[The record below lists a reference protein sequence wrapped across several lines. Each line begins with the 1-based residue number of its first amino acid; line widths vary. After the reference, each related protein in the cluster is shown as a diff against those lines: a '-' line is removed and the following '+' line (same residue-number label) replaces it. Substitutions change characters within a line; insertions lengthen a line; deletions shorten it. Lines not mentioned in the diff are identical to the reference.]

1 MKVFFIIVTCL
12 FFFIEKEV
20 AQTKI
25 PLMFRMQDK
34 FAKKNIKKYLAHDT
48 LLATGNAIL
57 HISYSNENDK
67 PVLLLLHGM
76 GANAR
81 TNWSSQIKT
90 LSKSF
95 NLILP
100 DLIYFGE
107 STSNSQNYSV
117 EFQVE
122 QIHEAVLKLGFTK
135 KINVMGFSYGGLT
148 AAIYNQLYLPEVQKL
163 IIIDGPV
170 KFFSAQMADS
180 VSNSLGVKGLNN
192 VISPVTIDGFN
203 AMSKAAMSKSFPLTK
218 KIKRKIIKYYFIPT
232 KETRDKQ
239 MIYLIDN
246 AAHYQAMNYNLD
258 QTQTLLI
265 WGSKDGVI
273 PLSVGLK
280 INKTFPNTTKLI
292 VFPKAKHD
300 AHFRDAKK
308 LNKTVIAFINDSLK
322 K

>member
-1 MKVFFIIVTCL
+1 MKVAFIIITCL
-12 FFFIEKEV
+12 LLFIEKEM

-25 PLMFRMQDK
+25 PRMFSMQDK
-34 FAKKNIKKYLAHDT
+34 FAKKNIKKHIKHDT
-48 LLATGNAIL
+48 LIATSDAIL

-67 PVLLLLHGM
+67 PTLLLLHGM

-135 KINVMGFSYGGLT
+135 KINVIGFSYGGLT
-148 AAIYNQLYLPEVQKL
+148 AAVYNQLYLQDVQKL
-163 IIIDGPV
+163 IIVDGPV

-180 VSNSLGVKGLNN
+180 VANSLGINGLYN
-192 VISPVTIDGFN
+192 VISPITIDGFD
-203 AMSKAAMSKSFPLTK
+203 ALSKAAMSKTFPLTK
-218 KIKRKIIKYYFIPT
+218 KIKRKIINYYFIPN
-232 KETRDKQ
+232 KEIRDKQ

-246 AAHYQAMNYNLD
+246 ATHYQSLNYNLAE
-258 QTQTLLI
+258 TQTLLI

-273 PLSVGLK
+273 PLRVGLEL
-280 INKTFPNTTKLI
+280 NKSFPNTTKL
-292 VFPKAKHD
+292 VLFPKAKHD
-300 AHFRDAKK
+300 AHFREAKK
-308 LNKTVIAFINDSLK
+308 FNKTITAFINDSLK
-322 K
+322 

>member
-1 MKVFFIIVTCL
+1 MKVCFIIIACL
-12 FFFIEKEV
+12 FFFIEKEL
-20 AQTKI
+20 AQTKT

-34 FAKKNIKKYLAHDT
+34 FAKKNIKKHITHDT
-48 LLATGNAIL
+48 LIATSDAIL
-57 HISYSNENDK
+57 HVSYSNENDK
-67 PVLLLLHGM
+67 PALLLLHGM

-148 AAIYNQLYLPEVQKL
+148 AAIYNQLYLTEVQKL

-180 VSNSLGVKGLNN
+180 VANSLGVKGLYN
-192 VISPVTIDGFN
+192 VISPITIDGFN
-203 AMSKAAMSKSFPLTK
+203 AMSKAAMSKSLPLTK
-218 KIKRKIIKYYFIPT
+218 KIKRKIINYYFIPT
-232 KETRDKQ
+232 KEIRDKQ
-239 MIYLIDN
+239 MIYLIEN
-246 AAHYQAMNYNLD
+246 AAHYQSLNYNLD

-273 PLSVGLK
+273 PLYVGLE
-280 INKTFPNTTKLI
+280 INKVFPQTTKL
-292 VFPKAKHD
+292 VLFPKAKHD

-308 LNKTVIAFINDSLK
+308 LNKTVVAFINDK
-322 K
+322 MK

>member
-1 MKVFFIIVTCL
+1 MKVAFIIITCL
-12 FFFIEKEV
+12 LFFIEKQM

-25 PLMFRMQDK
+25 PRMFSMQDK
-34 FAKKNIKKYLAHDT
+34 FAKKNIKKYITHDT
-48 LLATGNAIL
+48 LIATSDAIL

-67 PVLLLLHGM
+67 PTLLLLHGM

-148 AAIYNQLYLPEVQKL
+148 AAMYNQLYLQDVQKL
-163 IIIDGPV
+163 IIVDGPV

-180 VSNSLGVKGLNN
+180 VANSLGINGLYN
-192 VISPVTIDGFN
+192 VISPITIAGFN
-203 AMSKAAMSKSFPLTK
+203 AMSKAAMSKTFPLTK
-218 KIKRKIIKYYFIPT
+218 KIKRKIINYYFIPN
-232 KETRDKQ
+232 KEIRDKQ

-246 AAHYQAMNYNLD
+246 SAHYQSLNYNLAE
-258 QTQTLLI
+258 TQTLLI

-273 PLSVGLK
+273 PLRVGLE
-280 INKTFPNTTKLI
+280 INKSFPNTTKL
-292 VFPKAKHD
+292 VLFPKAKHD
-300 AHFRDAKK
+300 AHFREAKK
-308 LNKTVIAFINDSLK
+308 FNKTITAFIKGTLK
-322 K
+322 

>member
-1 MKVFFIIVTCL
+1 MKVAFIIITCL
-12 FFFIEKEV
+12 LLFIEKEM

-25 PLMFRMQDK
+25 PRMFSMQDK
-34 FAKKNIKKYLAHDT
+34 FAKKNIKKHIKHDT
-48 LLATGNAIL
+48 LIATSDAIL

-67 PVLLLLHGM
+67 PTLLLLHGM

-122 QIHEAVLKLGFTK
+122 QIHEAVLKLGFTQ

-148 AAIYNQLYLPEVQKL
+148 AAMYNQLYLQDVQKL
-163 IIIDGPV
+163 IIVDGPV

-180 VSNSLGVKGLNN
+180 VANSLGINGLYN
-192 VISPVTIDGFN
+192 VISPITIDGFN
-203 AMSKAAMSKSFPLTK
+203 ALSKAAMLKTFPLTK
-218 KIKRKIIKYYFIPT
+218 KIKRKIINYYFIPN
-232 KETRDKQ
+232 KEIRDKQ

-246 AAHYQAMNYNLD
+246 SAHYQSLNYNLAE
-258 QTQTLLI
+258 TQTLLI

-273 PLSVGLK
+273 PLRVGLE
-280 INKTFPNTTKLI
+280 INKSFPNTTKL
-292 VFPKAKHD
+292 VLFPKAKHD
-300 AHFRDAKK
+300 AHFREAKK
-308 LNKTVIAFINDSLK
+308 FNKTITAFINDSLK
-322 K
+322 

>member
-1 MKVFFIIVTCL
+1 MKVAFIIITCL
-12 FFFIEKEV
+12 LFFIEKQM

-25 PLMFRMQDK
+25 PRMFSMQDK
-34 FAKKNIKKYLAHDT
+34 FAKKNIKKHIKHDT
-48 LLATGNAIL
+48 LIATSDAIL

-67 PVLLLLHGM
+67 PTLLLLHGM

-122 QIHEAVLKLGFTK
+122 QIHEAVLKLGFTQ

-148 AAIYNQLYLPEVQKL
+148 AAMYNQLYLQDVQKL
-163 IIIDGPV
+163 IIVDGPV

-180 VSNSLGVKGLNN
+180 VANSLGINGLYN
-192 VISPVTIDGFN
+192 VISPITIDGFN
-203 AMSKAAMSKSFPLTK
+203 ALSKAAMLKTFPLTK
-218 KIKRKIIKYYFIPT
+218 KIKRKIINYYFIPN
-232 KETRDKQ
+232 KEIRDKQ

-246 AAHYQAMNYNLD
+246 SAHYQSLNYNLAE
-258 QTQTLLI
+258 TQTLLI

-273 PLSVGLK
+273 PLRVGLE
-280 INKTFPNTTKLI
+280 INKSFPNTTKL
-292 VFPKAKHD
+292 VLFPKAKHD
-300 AHFRDAKK
+300 AHFREAKK
-308 LNKTVIAFINDSLK
+308 FNKTITAFINDSLK
-322 K
+322 

>member
-1 MKVFFIIVTCL
+1 MKVAFIIITCL
-12 FFFIEKEV
+12 LFFIEKQM

-25 PLMFRMQDK
+25 PRMFSMQDK
-34 FAKKNIKKYLAHDT
+34 FAKKNIKKHIKHDT
-48 LLATGNAIL
+48 LIATSDAIL

-67 PVLLLLHGM
+67 PTLLLLHGM

-135 KINVMGFSYGGLT
+135 KINVIGFSYGGLT
-148 AAIYNQLYLPEVQKL
+148 AAVYNQLYLQDVQKL
-163 IIIDGPV
+163 IIVDGPV

-180 VSNSLGVKGLNN
+180 VANSLGINGLYN
-192 VISPVTIDGFN
+192 VISPITIDGFD
-203 AMSKAAMSKSFPLTK
+203 ALSKAAMSKTFPLTK
-218 KIKRKIIKYYFIPT
+218 KIKRKIINYYFIPN
-232 KETRDKQ
+232 KEIRDKQ

-246 AAHYQAMNYNLD
+246 ATHYQSLNYNLAE
-258 QTQTLLI
+258 TQTLLI

-273 PLSVGLK
+273 PLRVGLEL
-280 INKTFPNTTKLI
+280 NKSFPNTTKL
-292 VFPKAKHD
+292 VLFPKAKHD
-300 AHFRDAKK
+300 AHFREAKK
-308 LNKTVIAFINDSLK
+308 FNKTITAFINDSLK
-322 K
+322 

>member
-1 MKVFFIIVTCL
+1 MKVAFIIITCL
-12 FFFIEKEV
+12 LLFIEKEM

-25 PLMFRMQDK
+25 PRMFSMQDK
-34 FAKKNIKKYLAHDT
+34 FAKKNIKKHIKHDT
-48 LLATGNAIL
+48 LIATSDAIL

-67 PVLLLLHGM
+67 PTLLLLHGM

-122 QIHEAVLKLGFTK
+122 QIHEAVLKLGFTQ

-148 AAIYNQLYLPEVQKL
+148 AAMYNQLYLQDVQKL
-163 IIIDGPV
+163 IIVDGPV

-180 VSNSLGVKGLNN
+180 VANSLGINGLYN
-192 VISPVTIDGFN
+192 VISPITIDGFN
-203 AMSKAAMSKSFPLTK
+203 ALSKAAMLKTFPLTK
-218 KIKRKIIKYYFIPT
+218 KIKRKIINYYFIPN
-232 KETRDKQ
+232 KEIRDKQ

-246 AAHYQAMNYNLD
+246 SAHYQSLNYNLAE
-258 QTQTLLI
+258 TQTLLI

-273 PLSVGLK
+273 PLRVGLEL
-280 INKTFPNTTKLI
+280 NKSFPNTTKL
-292 VFPKAKHD
+292 VLFPKAKHD
-300 AHFRDAKK
+300 AHFREAKK
-308 LNKTVIAFINDSLK
+308 FNKTITAFINDSLK
-322 K
+322 

>member
-1 MKVFFIIVTCL
+1 MKVAFIIITCL
-12 FFFIEKEV
+12 LFFIEKEM

-25 PLMFRMQDK
+25 PRMFSMQDK
-34 FAKKNIKKYLAHDT
+34 FAKKNIKKYITHDT
-48 LLATGNAIL
+48 LIATSDAIL

-67 PVLLLLHGM
+67 PTLLLLHGM

-135 KINVMGFSYGGLT
+135 KINVIGFSYGGLT
-148 AAIYNQLYLPEVQKL
+148 AAVYNQLYLQDVQKL
-163 IIIDGPV
+163 IIVDGPV

-180 VSNSLGVKGLNN
+180 VANSLGINGLYN
-192 VISPVTIDGFN
+192 VISPITIDGFD
-203 AMSKAAMSKSFPLTK
+203 ALSKAAMSKTFPLTK
-218 KIKRKIIKYYFIPT
+218 KIKRKIINYYFIPN
-232 KETRDKQ
+232 KEIRDKQ

-246 AAHYQAMNYNLD
+246 ATHYQSLNYNLAE
-258 QTQTLLI
+258 TQTLLI

-273 PLSVGLK
+273 PLRVGLEL
-280 INKTFPNTTKLI
+280 NKSFPNTTKL
-292 VFPKAKHD
+292 VLFPKAKHD
-300 AHFRDAKK
+300 AHFREAKK
-308 LNKTVIAFINDSLK
+308 FNKTITAFINDSLK
-322 K
+322 